1 MVNSLVQHLTF
12 LLFTRY
18 PVVPYCY
25 THVALSWLDVGYHAT
40 LCIHTYHMYSMPVIT
55 CLCLSMPMIIF
66 CRFPGRGTA
75 PYSTIQHQ
83 TPPDTTGH
91 YRTLPDMSTRG
102 TVQNGSDMP
111 DTESDIPDIK
121 SDNTPDTTGHPNRT
135 HTGHSPDITG
145 HHRTYRTSGHPGL
158 SVFTQSK
165 DPSMSVAKLL
175 WERA

>member
-25 THVALSWLDVGYHAT
+25 THVALSWLDVDYHAT
-40 LCIHTYHMYSMPVIT
+40 LCIHKYHMYSMPVIT
-55 CLCLSMPMIIF
+55 CLCLSIPMIIV

-75 PYSTIQHQ
+75 PDTTGHHR

-91 YRTLPDMSTRG
+91 YRTLPDMRTHG
-102 TVQNGSDMP
+102 TAQNGSDML
-111 DTESDIPDIK
+111 DTKSDIPDIK

-135 HTGHSPDITG
+135 RTGHSPDITG

-158 SVFTQSK
+158 SAARGAAPTG
-165 DPSMSVAKLL
+165 ALL
-175 WERA
+175 T

>member
-25 THVALSWLDVGYHAT
+25 THVALSWLDVDYHAT
-40 LCIHTYHMYSMPVIT
+40 LCIHKYHMYSMPVIT
-55 CLCLSMPMIIF
+55 CLCLSIPMIIV

-75 PYSTIQHQ
+75 PDTTGHHRR
-83 TPPDTTGH
+83 PDTTGHFTGH
-91 YRTLPDMSTRG
+91 YRTLPDMRTHG
-102 TVQNGSDMP
+102 TAQNGSDML
-111 DTESDIPDIK
+111 DTKSDIPDIK

-135 HTGHSPDITG
+135 RTGHSPDITGHMTG

-158 SVFTQSK
+158 RVL
-165 DPSMSVAKLL
+165 A
-175 WERA
+175 